1 MPTAHEVARII
12 RAPSH
17 NGGPRSRSL
26 NRWKNPEWLERE
38 VIARDRCCIYCRV
51 TFEPIEKSRGFR
63 PTWEHIVNDAKIIT
77 RRNIARCCAS
87 CNASKGA
94 KKLSDWLTSD
104 YCKQRRITRSS
115 VAPIVKCALR

>member
-1 MPTAHEVARII
+1 M
-12 RAPSH
+12 
-17 NGGPRSRSL
+17 
-26 NRWKNPEWLERE
+26 NRWKIPEWLERE

-63 PTWEHIVNDAKIIT
+63 PTWEHIVNDAKIVT

-94 KKLSDWLTSD
+94 KDLADWLGSA
-104 YCKQRRITRSS
+104 YCQRRGITSCSIAVVAREALTQPPVAEVS
-115 VAPIVKCALR
+115 VAGDPTWTRRHRNAAS